1 MNNRWKPISLS
12 LGGPLVSHLLFAN
25 DDLLFCKATEEQAR
39 LVAATLDD
47 FCLVSSLKVN
57 LGKSRFVS
65 SSQVGEELA
74 TCLEEFLGICKAK
87 FVDKLVNITN
97 KFKLVVKIVVTN

>member
-1 MNNRWKPISLS
+1 MPLLCNGSNLESFSPSRGLRQGDPLPPYLCLLCMEHLTLRIHELIVNNRWKPISLS

-47 FCLVSSLKVN
+47 FCLLQ
-57 LGKSRFVS
+57 LF
-65 SSQVGEELA
+65 
-74 TCLEEFLGICKAK
+74 
-87 FVDKLVNITN
+87 
-97 KFKLVVKIVVTN
+97 